1 MLTDDQIAE
10 HLRNTSADF
19 RELQETHHQLDVQ
32 LQELQKNHILNPQ
45 EELLKK
51 QIQKQKLGKKD
62 QMALLI
68 REYRNEQEKTAAS

>member
-10 HLRNTSADF
+10 RLRNTSANF
-19 RELQETHHQLDVQ
+19 RELQEAHHQLDVQ

-68 REYRNEQEKTAAS
+68 REYRNEQENPAAS

>member
-10 HLRNTSADF
+10 RLRSTSANF
-19 RELQETHHQLDVQ
+19 RELQEVHHQLDVQ

-68 REYRNEQEKTAAS
+68 REYRNEQEKPAAS